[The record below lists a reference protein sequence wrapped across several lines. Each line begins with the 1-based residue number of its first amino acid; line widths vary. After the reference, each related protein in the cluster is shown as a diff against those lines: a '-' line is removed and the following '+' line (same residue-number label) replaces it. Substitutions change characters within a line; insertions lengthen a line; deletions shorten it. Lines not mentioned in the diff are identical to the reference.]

1 MTPTIA
7 SIAATLLYCLSAF
20 LVFKQLGTGGYQR
33 GWVMLPALVAVLV
46 QSFVLQQL
54 VYQPLGLNLG
64 LPVAVSLITWV
75 IVIQILISAC
85 FRNIESLGIVM
96 FPLAGIAGILASL
109 SESGQLVSVGNPAIK
124 GHIMLS
130 IIAYSLVSL
139 AAVQSG
145 LLAYQDTAIRRH
157 HPVGFVRLLPPLN
170 SMESLL
176 FQLLGFAFIFLTA
189 SLLSGLFF
197 LEDMFQQHVAHKTVL
212 SIIAWMTLGTLLFGR
227 FRWGWRGKRAIRWT
241 LFSFGFLMLAYF
253 GSKLVLE
260 YIL

>member
-1 MTPTIA
+1 
-7 SIAATLLYCLSAF
+7 
-20 LVFKQLGTGGYQR
+20 
-33 GWVMLPALVAVLV
+33 MLPALIAVLV

-64 LPVAVSLITWV
+64 FPVAVALVTWV
-75 IVIQILISAC
+75 IVIQILFSAC
-85 FRNIESLGIVM
+85 FRRIESLGIVM
-96 FPLAGIAGILASL
+96 FPLAGLAGILASL
-109 SESGQLVSVGNPAIK
+109 TESGQLLSVSNPAIK

-130 IIAYSLVSL
+130 IVAYSLVSL
-139 AAVQSG
+139 AAIQSG

-157 HPVGFVRLLPPLN
+157 QPGGFVRLLPPLN

-176 FQLLGFAFIFLTA
+176 FQLLGFAFLFLSA

-197 LEDMFQQHVAHKTVL
+197 LEDMFAQRVAHKTIL
-212 SIIAWMTLGTLLFGR
+212 SIIAWIILGTLLFGR
-227 FRWGWRGKRAIRWT
+227 FRYGWRGKRAIRWT

-260 YIL
+260 YIV